1 MSFEEWARLSQE
13 LRAQEMAKAAQM
25 FKAQPQDQLGM
36 TWTYY
41 GGPMDGE
48 TETMHPAMNSTIER
62 RGWRYVCE
70 FATRRLR
77 CVGPA

>member
-1 MSFEEWARLSQE
+1 MSFEERARLSQE

-25 FKAQPQDQLGM
+25 FKDQLGIM
-36 TWTYY
+36 FMWTYY